1 MAKFIDNPLDIIS
14 VDTKI
19 KTIDVKNKDL
29 YLIINV
35 SGGTSTKYKIHSDSR
50 FSIEY
55 IEKKIKNKKKD
66 SDIIIREDSERRYLY
81 IEIDNEIMQ
90 VTGTKI

>member
-1 MAKFIDNPLDIIS
+1 MAKFIENPLDITS

-19 KTIDVKNKDL
+19 ETLVGKSKDL
-29 YLIINV
+29 YLTINI
-35 SGGTSTKYKIHSDSR
+35 SDGTSTKYKIHSDARYSV
-50 FSIEY
+50 EY
-55 IEKKIKNKKKD
+55 IEKKIKNRKED
-66 SDIIIREDSERRYLY
+66 SDIIITEYSIRNYLF